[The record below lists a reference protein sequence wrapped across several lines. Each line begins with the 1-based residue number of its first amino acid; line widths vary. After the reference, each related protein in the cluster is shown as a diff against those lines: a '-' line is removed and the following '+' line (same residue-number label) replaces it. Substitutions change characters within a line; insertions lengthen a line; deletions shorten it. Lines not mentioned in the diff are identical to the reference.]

1 MVSVPFRDSQAL
13 SSDFAAFS
21 MLRPQAFGFGDP
33 GLGRELYYSSTNA
46 LSSPLNAKMDDK

>member
-21 MLRPQAFGFGDP
+21 MLRPQAFGFGDLE
-33 GLGRELYYSSTNA
+33 LGRDSSTNA
-46 LSSPLNAKMDDK
+46 LSSPLNAKMNDK